1 MNPSVL
7 LTSISI
13 DFVLKMLWQS
23 PVPRATSEPMQMFL
37 LVMDHSM
44 LLLLRMK
51 GIKII
56 N

>member
-37 LVMDHSM
+37 VMDHSM